1 MTDGLAEVHEE
12 EALALGLARRTD
24 WREHRTDKR
33 DSLERDNGEDDEPH
47 VESGYIRD
55 NPLLRRRSNRARH
68 EPKRQRGEKA
78 RQDDDERG
86 LFS

>member
-12 EALALGLARRTD
+12 EALARGGARRTN

-33 DSLERDNGEDDEPH
+33 DSLERDDGKDDEPH
-47 VESGYIRD
+47 VESGPVRDDPLLSRRD
-55 NPLLRRRSNRARH
+55 NRTRH
-68 EPKRQRGEKA
+68 EPKRQRGEET

-86 LFS
+86 LFR

>member
-12 EALALGLARRTD
+12 EALALGLARRAD

-55 NPLLRRRSNRARH
+55 NPLLRRRGNRAHH

-78 RQDDDERG
+78 REDDDERG

>member
-12 EALALGLARRTD
+12 EALALRRAQRTD
-24 WREHRTDKR
+24 WREHRADERYGLK
-33 DSLERDNGEDDEPH
+33 RDNGEDDEPQ
-47 VESGYIRD
+47 VESGLIHD
-55 NPLLRRRSNRARH
+55 DPLLCRRGNRAHH

-78 RQDDDERG
+78 REDDDERG